1 MGGKMPRHP
10 QKPHGISRLVA
21 AFIAGIVFASWGP
34 LHAQGLKYTVVK
46 AASVKPLVK
55 SSIGCGIKV
64 GIWLDFDNVLQLEYN
79 GNTYLLDTQSGEGCK
94 V

>member
-1 MGGKMPRHP
+1 MDRKRH
-10 QKPHGISRLVA
+10 KGYGVSKLVG
-21 AFIAGIVFASWGP
+21 AFIAGVVLASWGP
-34 LHAQGLKYTVVK
+34 LHAQGLKYVVVK
-46 AASVKPLVK
+46 ASSVKPLVK

-64 GIWLDFDNVLQLEYN
+64 GIWLDFDDVLQLDYN